1 MLEVD
6 FRHEESAV
14 ARDVRSLLAELDFAS
29 VTPEEFA
36 RIVKGLSARE
46 ITDLARGELRDRVL
60 GEIFGRMERQFRP
73 EEAGEL
79 RAVIRWR
86 ITGEREAVYETTLAD
101 GVCTVREGTGPAE
114 PRLTLR
120 MGDAEF
126 LRLVS
131 GNGNPVTMVIT
142 RKIKVSGDLGL
153 AANMNRYF
161 DIPKV

>member
-1 MLEVD
+1 M
-6 FRHEESAV
+6 AQ
-14 ARDVRSLLAELDFAS
+14 DVEALLAELDFAS

-36 RIVKGLSARE
+36 RIVKGLSGKE
-46 ITDLARGELRDRVL
+46 IGRLARGELRERVL
-60 GEIFGRMERQFRP
+60 GEVFGRMGRQFRP
-73 EEAGEL
+73 ENAGAL

-86 ITGEREAVYETTLAD
+86 ITGEWEAVYETTLAD
-101 GVCTVREGTGPAE
+101 GVCTVREGTGEEE
-114 PRLTLR
+114 PRLTLA

-131 GNGNPVTMVIT
+131 GNGNPVTMVLT
-142 RKIKVSGDLGL
+142 RKVKVSGDLGL